1 MTFSKPRSLLS
12 FIYNTT
18 MVPNYRTEMH
28 MDMRRAFERF
38 GVTNGVA
45 QAACF
50 DIEQAT
56 YGFRTTTSD
65 VAAKIVI
72 NGADYDSAKALIE
85 KAAPVLFKEV
95 ADELVTFVLEKRDDE
110 ELAPLAREISPTSPP
125 AADKTG
131 FGPLAISTASGA
143 LQLVRPAPGPDGAK
157 GGGMAGMAGMAAMA
171 AGNVRA
177 NYPFL
182 SYAYYFFHY
191 RAARTAIL
199 GDPSGS
205 MKAIESLAGLVGPA
219 GEAQGYQAVHKA
231 FLKLGEMMNSK
242 QDVSAGEAR
251 ELIIPVCRLLAKEY
265 ETVDCFCCW

>member
-12 FIYNTT
+12 FVYNTT
-18 MVPNYRTEMH
+18 MIPNYRTEMH

-56 YGFRTTTSD
+56 YGFRTTTND

-72 NGADYDSAKALIE
+72 NGSDYDSAKALIE

-95 ADELVTFVLEKRDDE
+95 AGELVTFVLEKRDDE
-110 ELAPLAREISPTSPP
+110 ALAPLAREISPTSPP
-125 AADKTG
+125 AADKMG
-131 FGPLAISTASGA
+131 FGPLAILTASSGA
-143 LQLVRPAPGPDGAK
+143 LELVRPAPGPDGAK
-157 GGGMAGMAGMAAMA
+157 SGVMAGMAAMA
-171 AGNVRA
+171 AGNA
-177 NYPFL
+177 PTNYPFL

-199 GDPSGS
+199 GDPSGPLQ
-205 MKAIESLAGLVGPA
+205 AIESLAGLVGSA
-219 GEAQGYQAVHKA
+219 GGAQGYSAVHKA

-242 QDVSAGEAR
+242 QDVSADEAR
-251 ELIIPVCRLLAKEY
+251 ELIMPVCRLLAKEY
-265 ETVDCFCCW
+265 ETVDCLCCW